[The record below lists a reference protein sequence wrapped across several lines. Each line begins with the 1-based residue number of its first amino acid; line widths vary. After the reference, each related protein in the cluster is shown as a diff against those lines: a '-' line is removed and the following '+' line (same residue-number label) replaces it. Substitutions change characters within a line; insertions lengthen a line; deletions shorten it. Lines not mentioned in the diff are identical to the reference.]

1 MITAAFSASALNLQ
15 RLAII
20 RSLLLAG
27 LTGLLVYAYHWLEL
41 SLNFSG
47 LLTTLLTLTVLT
59 SFTLWRCQKHW
70 PVTDYEFFCQLLIDI
85 IGLSI
90 LLYLSGGAT
99 NPFVSYYLVPISIA
113 ALVLP
118 WVFSWVLAI
127 CSLSFYT
134 LLLFYYHPLPDL
146 MPSTHSQHQHAP
158 SGLNLH
164 IIGMWFNFI
173 ISALLI
179 TYFITR
185 MASALRQRDE
195 QQAERREDSLR
206 NEQVLA
212 VATLAA
218 GTAHELGT
226 PLATMT
232 VLLDELQTDYQKN
245 PDLTDDLKLLSQQV
259 TSCHNILKGLV
270 QTAETHSQQQRL
282 STAIDTVLKQTLER
296 WQVLRPGANYHLHT
310 SEENPTPQLAVDNT
324 LEQAITNL
332 LNNAADSCEAA
343 VDVSL
348 DWDDKTIY
356 ITIRDYGPGISL
368 AIAEQLG
375 KPFISTKGKGL
386 GLGLFLT
393 HATVNRYGGEIK
405 LYNHPEQGS
414 IAELILPI
422 TPEEDQA

>member
-1 MITAAFSASALNLQ
+1 MISTTLNASALNLQ
-15 RLAII
+15 RLAIA

-27 LTGLLVYAYHWLEL
+27 LSSLVVYAYHWLALPIMFTEL
-41 SLNFSG
+41 LI
-47 LLTTLLTLTVLT
+47 TLLALTVIT
-59 SFTLWRCQKHW
+59 SLTLWRCQKHW
-70 PVTDYEFFCQLLIDI
+70 PVTDYEFFCQLLVDV

-118 WVFSWVLAI
+118 WAFSWALAI
-127 CSLSFYT
+127 CSLFFYT
-134 LLLFYYHPLPDL
+134 LLLFYFQPLPDL
-146 MPSTHSQHQHAP
+146 MPSTHAHHQHTS

-164 IIGMWFNFI
+164 IIGMWFNFM

-179 TYFITR
+179 TYFIAR
-185 MASALRQRDE
+185 MAKVLRQRDE
-195 QQAERREDSLR
+195 QQAERREDDLR

-232 VLLDELQTDYQKN
+232 VLLDELQADYQQN
-245 PDLTDDLKLLSQQV
+245 PDLSDDLRLLSQQV
-259 TSCHNILKGLV
+259 TSCRNILKGLV
-270 QTAETHSQQQRL
+270 QTAETHSQQQRV
-282 STAIDTVLKQTLER
+282 STAIDTVLKQALER
-296 WQVLRPGANYHLHT
+296 WQVLRPGANYHLDIKP
-310 SEENPTPQLAVDNT
+310 EAAAPRLAVDNT

-332 LNNAADSCEAA
+332 LNNAADSSETP
-343 VDVSL
+343 VDISL
-348 DWDDKTIY
+348 NWDDTTVSIA
-356 ITIRDYGPGISL
+356 IRDYGPGIPL
-368 AIAEQLG
+368 AIAEKLG

-422 TPEEDQA
+422 TPEENQA